1 MESGIRSM
9 KIVVSYLGYPLTMAT
24 WFIRALQRRKDVEL
38 TRVAPYTGTWIPWSK
53 PDTDPR
59 LGMNVSSKYLDPPE
73 IALPQS
79 MANIHLHPQML
90 VDKLPKDIDLWL
102 QIDAG
107 WHLSVRPPAKIVA
120 LIETDPHVLKRWYDL
135 PKSYSDFTF
144 CMQSNYMEKDEIYL
158 PYAYDPT
165 VHYPIKTL
173 YPHEKEYDVCL
184 VGLLYPQRAALIN
197 KLRSDGLSVF
207 YDIGLI
213 FDDYNEVYN
222 KSRIALSWS
231 TLDDLPARVW
241 EGMAMGLPVVTN
253 RVPDLKHFF
262 VEDEDYIGFDD
273 LEEARWQVLRL
284 TRNSLLESLI
294 GDHGK
299 ETVEPHTYDARI
311 QTILETVGLL

>member
-1 MESGIRSM
+1 M
-9 KIVVSYLGYPLTMAT
+9 KKLRVVCSYLAYPLSMAT
-24 WFIRALQRRKDVEL
+24 WFIRALQRRDDVEL
-38 TRVAPYTGTWIPWSK
+38 FRVAPFTGTWIPWSK
-53 PDTDPR
+53 PGQDPR
-59 LGMNVSSKYLDPPE
+59 LGMNLPSKYLDPPE

-79 MANIHLHPQML
+79 MAQMHVHPEML
-90 VDKLPKDIDLWL
+90 ADKLPKDIDLFL

-107 WHLSVRPPAKIVA
+107 WHFSVRPPGKVVA
-120 LIETDPHVLKRWYDL
+120 LIETDPHVLKQWYQL

-144 CMQSNYMEKDEIYL
+144 CMQGEYLESNEIFL

-184 VGLLYPQRAALIN
+184 VGLLYPQRAALID

-213 FDDYNEVYN
+213 MDEYREVYN

-241 EGMAMGLPVVTN
+241 EGMAMGLPVVSN
-253 RVPDLKHFF
+253 NVPDLGKFF
-262 VEDEDYIGFDD
+262 VNGLDYLGFDT
-273 LEEARWQVLRL
+273 LEEGEQQILNL
-284 TRNSLLESLI
+284 MMDGDYQEKMKQNCLI
-294 GDHGK
+294 S
-299 ETVEPHTYDARI
+299 VRPHTYDARI
-311 QTILETVGLL
+311 QSILDIAGLD

>member
-1 MESGIRSM
+1 MR
-9 KIVVSYLGYPLTMAT
+9 IVVSYLAYPLSMAT
-24 WFIRALQRRKDVEL
+24 YFIRALQRRDDVEL
-38 TRVAPYTGTWIPWSK
+38 FRVAPFTGTWIPWSK
-53 PDTDPR
+53 PGQDPR
-59 LGMNVSSKYLDPPE
+59 LGMNLPSKYLDPPE

-79 MANIHLHPQML
+79 MAQMHVHPEML
-90 VDKLPKDIDLWL
+90 ADKLPKDIDLFL

-107 WHLSVRPPAKIVA
+107 WHFSVRPPGKVVA

-144 CMQSNYMEKDEIYL
+144 CMQSNYMEKDEIFL

-184 VGLLYPQRAALIN
+184 VGLLYPQRAALID

-213 FDDYNEVYN
+213 MDEYREVYN
-222 KSRIALSWS
+222 KSKIALSWS
-231 TLDDLPARVW
+231 TLQDLPARVW

-262 VEDEDYIGFDD
+262 HEEIDYLGFDTI
-273 LEEARWQVLRL
+273 EEGETQILRL
-284 TRNSLLESLI
+284 VDDKYLCDILSNHALRNV
-294 GDHGK
+294 K
-299 ETVEPHTYDARI
+299 PHTYDARI
-311 QTILETVGLL
+311 QSILDIAGLD